1 MNFSTKNTI
10 LTILCFI
17 LGAGVVFSRQKKKM
31 SSKEYLGMTNKKI
44 LVAYFSFSGNT
55 KAIAEKIH
63 AQVGGDIFRIET
75 KTPYPSDY
83 DETAYGIAKEQHEKG
98 IKPELKD
105 NGDVSSYDIIFV
117 GTPAWWYE
125 MAPAVKTFL
134 SKNNFESKIIIPFI
148 THGGGGKYQ
157 IKEEIGKFAKGSIVK
172 EPFVVYGKGTSSID
186 EDIEKWLDNL
196 K

>member
-1 MNFSTKNTI
+1 MDLSTKNII

-17 LGAGVVFSRQKKKM
+17 VGTGVVFSLQNKKINN
-31 SSKEYLGMTNKKI
+31 KEYLSMENKKI
-44 LVAYFSFSGNT
+44 LIAYFSFSGNT

-63 AQVGGDIFRIET
+63 AQIGGDIFRIET
-75 KTPYPSDY
+75 KIQYPADY
-83 DETAYGIAKEQHEKG
+83 NETAHGIAKEQHEKG

-134 SKNNFESKIIIPFI
+134 TKNNFESKIIIPFI

-186 EDIEKWLDNL
+186 EDIEKWLDGL